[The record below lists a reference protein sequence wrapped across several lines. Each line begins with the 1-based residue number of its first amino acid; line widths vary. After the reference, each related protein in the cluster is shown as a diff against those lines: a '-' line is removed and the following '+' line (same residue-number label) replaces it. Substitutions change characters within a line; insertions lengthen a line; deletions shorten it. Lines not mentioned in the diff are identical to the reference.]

1 MIVGNMNKIEL
12 GIQKKLISFNDDK
25 TEIFYLHHNNKKR
38 NYTNPEEQVQAETY
52 VSLILDYNYRPK
64 QIGLYVSV
72 TMGASKK
79 EADIVIYHDDEQ
91 TQPHILIECK
101 KQEVSEAEF
110 NQAVEQAYSY
120 AYAMPNDVKY
130 VWVTSGI
137 KNEYFEVDK
146 TKNTRLNM
154 ANIPARGISFVA
166 NYHFAYEPKLAEN
179 AGNLSDLVKVEESEL
194 TRRFKQAHDALWA
207 GGQLNPSE
215 AFDELDKLI
224 FCKIWDERQYRKP
237 GEPYD
242 FQIISID
249 KTTIENY
256 DRLNNEQLK
265 AQITAKENEALSAR
279 IYKLYEAGRAK
290 DPEVFRDN
298 IRLSPARMRTVVDY
312 LQAVNLSETDLDS
325 KGRAFETFM
334 DSFFRGNFGQY
345 FTPRPIVKFI
355 TEILPI
361 TNESL
366 VLDTSCGSGGFLL
379 YALDKVRKEA
389 ERIYPDFAKLVKQ
402 NERYYKFW
410 HDFAE
415 KKLFGIE
422 INEQISRAAKMNM
435 IIHDDG
441 HTNVIS
447 SDGLLSE
454 SEIQKNTKNEGFK
467 YNTFDF
473 IITNPPFGATVKKVE
488 KDYLKNYDLAQK
500 EPDWLDVKGRTQ
512 SDERDSQSTE
522 VLFIEQC
529 YNFLKAGGY
538 LAIVLPDGVLTN
550 SSLQYVRDWIEE
562 KYRIVAVISMPQ
574 TAFAATG
581 AGVKSSVLVLR
592 KHSQSASDKIHST
605 KLTLQTEIKKAHNY
619 LSVIDKWEK
628 EKAKRIKDLD
638 AYTNIEGFEKLVDI
652 KQTSGYKEWKEA
664 INAEYAEKIS
674 DLKEQLQDEYQ
685 QQKQK
690 KLPDYPIFMALAEDI
705 GYDATGKQTN
715 NNELLLIGE
724 ELKRFIQNLE
734 HGDEDFFH
742 LAPR

>member
-1 MIVGNMNKIEL
+1 MNKIEQ
-12 GIQKKLISFNDDK
+12 GISQKLIRFNDDN
-25 TEIFYLHHNNKKR
+25 TEIFYLHHDNKKR

-52 VSLILDYNYRPK
+52 VSLILDYGYRPQ

-79 EADIVIYHDDEQ
+79 EADIVVYHDYEQ
-91 TQPHILIECK
+91 MHPHILIECK

-120 AYAMPNDVKY
+120 AYALPNDVKY

-146 TKNTRLNM
+146 TKNTRLSM
-154 ANIPARGISFVA
+154 ANIPARGINFVA
-166 NYHFAYEPKLAEN
+166 NYHFSYEPKLAEN

-256 DRLNNEQLK
+256 DRLSNEQLK

-279 IYKLYEAGRAK
+279 IHKLYEAGRAQ

-298 IRLSPARMRTVVDY
+298 IRLSPARIRTVVNY

-355 TEILPI
+355 TEILPL
-361 TNESL
+361 TNESF

-379 YALDKVRKEA
+379 YALDQVRKEA
-389 ERIYPDFAKLVKQ
+389 ARIYPDFAKVVKQ
-402 NERYYKFW
+402 NERYYKYW

-454 SEIQKNTKNEGFK
+454 IDIQRNTANTGFK
-467 YNTFDF
+467 YNHFDF
-473 IITNPPFGATVKKVE
+473 IITNPPFGSSVKLTE
-488 KDYLKNYDLAQK
+488 KAYLKNYDLAQK
-500 EPDWLDVKGRTQ
+500 EPDWLDIKGKTKIE
-512 SDERDSQSTE
+512 ERDSQSTE

-529 YNFLKAGGY
+529 HNFLTAGGY

-562 KYRIVAVISMPQ
+562 KYRIIAVISMPQ

-592 KHSQSASDKIHST
+592 KHSQSSSDVIRGI
-605 KLTLQTEIKKAHNY
+605 KLKLQAEIKQTHNY
-619 LSVIDKWEK
+619 LATLNQWEK
-628 EKAKRIKDLD
+628 EKTGRIKNLD
-638 AYTNIEGFEKLVDI
+638 GYINIEGFDKLVDI
-652 KQTSGYKEWKEA
+652 KQTSGYKEWKDG
-664 INAEYAEKIS
+664 ITAEYAERIS
-674 DLKEQLQDEYQ
+674 ELKEQLQDEYQ

-690 KLPDYPIFMALAEDI
+690 KLPDYSIFMALAEDI
-705 GYDATGKQTN
+705 GYDATGKATN
-715 NNELLLIGE
+715 NNELIAIGD
-724 ELKRFIQNLE
+724 ELKRFIQTIE

-742 LAPR
+742 LAPQ